1 MSEFLTFISMA
12 ILVEAVISWV
22 DAFATKEASKVKLFA
37 SIIFGVG
44 LSVIYNLDLL
54 KVLGYEAPVQY
65 VGSAVTG
72 LIIARG
78 SNYFFDLIGRLTNEN
93 TELAN
98 DSTIVVEPTII
109 NQQSDYLQTLNKTK
123 DIQDEIMKELEGIQR
138 DKFCK

>member
-1 MSEFLTFISMA
+1 MSEFLTFIVMS

-22 DAFATKEASKVKLFA
+22 DAFTTKEASKVKLFA

-44 LSVIYNLDLL
+44 LSVMYNLDLL

-78 SNYFFDLIGRLTNEN
+78 SNYFFDLIGRLTNKN
-93 TELAN
+93 TEPAN

-123 DIQDEIMKELEGIQR
+123 DIQDEIMKELEGVHR
-138 DKFCK
+138 DKFGK

>member
-1 MSEFLTFISMA
+1 MS

-22 DAFATKEASKVKLFA
+22 DAFTTKEASKVKLFA

-44 LSVIYNLDLL
+44 LSVMYNLDLL

-78 SNYFFDLIGRLTNEN
+78 SNYFFDLIGRLTNKN
-93 TELAN
+93 TEPAN

-123 DIQDEIMKELEGIQR
+123 DIQDEIMKELEGVHR
-138 DKFCK
+138 DKFGK

>member
-1 MSEFLTFISMA
+1 MSEFLTFISMS

-22 DAFATKEASKVKLFA
+22 DAFTTKEASKVKLFA

-78 SNYFFDLIGRLTNEN
+78 SNYFFDLIGRLTNKN
-93 TELAN
+93 TEPAN
-98 DSTIVVEPTII
+98 DNTIVVEPTII
-109 NQQSDYLQTLNKTK
+109 NQQSDYLQALNKTK
-123 DIQDEIMKELEGIQR
+123 DIQDEIMKELEGVHR
-138 DKFCK
+138 DKFGK